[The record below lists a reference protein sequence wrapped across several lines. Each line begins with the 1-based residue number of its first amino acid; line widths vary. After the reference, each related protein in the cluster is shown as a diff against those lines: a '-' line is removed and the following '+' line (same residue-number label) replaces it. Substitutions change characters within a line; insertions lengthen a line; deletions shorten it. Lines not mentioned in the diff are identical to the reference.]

1 MVIDI
6 DKIIIKERIRKDF
19 GDIQELADDI
29 KENGLISPPVVNK
42 NFELIAG
49 ERRLRACKLLGWPQ
63 IEVRMMD
70 TRDDEHELNIEISEN
85 DVRKGFSKTER
96 VAYMKRLQAIEEAKA
111 KERQGERTSASN
123 SANVIRSDEETAK
136 QFGISATTMR
146 KEIAIADN
154 RNLLDPSDFAD
165 WDEGKLSTNK
175 AFQKMKAKI
184 AKMEAENKELRS
196 REPEIKEV
204 VREVVPQGILDKNRK
219 LEEDNESL
227 KRSLELTT
235 KERKEYQ
242 QRANDSERKLKEIEG
257 RSAEEERRIK
267 LNKDVDFF
275 IAATHEYIRSV
286 GGYVWRAEDLSDV
299 PKRKVQEY
307 RSILEELENMAQ
319 IMIKNTGGY
328 E

>member
-257 RSAEEERRIK
+257 RSAEEERRVKI
-267 LNKDVDFF
+267 NKDVDYF